1 MVYLIMLGSFVFG
14 ATEVVIPGV
23 WIWDGMDRFK
33 GFLLAEHWD
42 FTRLLYGSM
51 RLNEEIYG
59 NITKF
64 GV

>member
-1 MVYLIMLGSFVFG
+1 VVYLIMLGSFVFG

-51 RLNEEIYG
+51 RKYMEVSPNLL
-59 NITKF
+59 F
-64 GV
+64 D

>member
-51 RLNEEIYG
+51 RKYMEVSPNLL
-59 NITKF
+59 F
-64 GV
+64 D